1 MNQKELNKQSIKY
14 NSNRY
19 EQIKVFSSKG
29 DRLQALL
36 DIGASMHNISK
47 SKYILHA
54 LKAQLERDHI
64 TMDML
69 PPAEDQQSE

>member
-19 EQIKVFSSKG
+19 EQIKVFSSKD

-36 DIGASMHNISK
+36 DMGANMRNISK

-54 LKAQLERDHI
+54 LKAQLDRDNI
-64 TMDML
+64 TLDML
-69 PPAEDQQSE
+69 PEDQQTEE